1 MPSADPSVDV
11 GYCLS
16 PALARAKARATSPM
30 AATAVLAGVAFV
42 LFGQLALRHVGESY
56 FLADQ
61 VDQLQKF
68 EALLRLD
75 PEGLWGPAMSGT
87 AARALGPFGAVV
99 FGLPVALGFGIDAIH
114 AFTSLLLVVT
124 AALAFWQLARLD
136 VPMAWVWLI
145 VFTAMRLVW
154 WNAAMFWVNATL
166 LPLGLLMLAL
176 FAASVRKP
184 TIVTLA
190 GLTCVQMLGLQQ
202 HLVAIV
208 GVPVVLLAI
217 VAFVLRGPG
226 SASRRGVQVLV
237 VVAIVIAAGLL
248 PYAIAEGRTGFRN
261 TRAMFTQIDAA
272 VHASSADGRHA
283 AVETLVVAT
292 GPVLMVSEPMPMV
305 ALTAGSAVALA
316 AVALLWRRRAN

>member
-99 FGLPVALGFGIDAIH
+99 FGLPVALGFGIDVIH
-114 AFTSLLLVVT
+114 AITSLLLVIA
-124 AALAFWQLARLD
+124 AALAFWQLARMD
-136 VPMAWVWLI
+136 VPMAWMWLI

-154 WNAAMFWVNATL
+154 WNAAMFWVNTTL
-166 LPLGLLMLAL
+166 LPLGLLLLSTFAAMLRRPSLRTLAAMTGVLLLAL
-176 FAASVRKP
+176 
-184 TIVTLA
+184 
-190 GLTCVQMLGLQQ
+190 QE
-202 HLVAIV
+202 HLVALV
-208 GVPVVLLAI
+208 GIPVLLI
-217 VAFVLRGPG
+217 GMVVFFLGRGW
-226 SASRRGVQVLV
+226 R
-237 VVAIVIAAGLL
+237 
-248 PYAIAEGRTGFRN
+248 
-261 TRAMFTQIDAA
+261 DA
-272 VHASSADGRHA
+272 R
-283 AVETLVVAT
+283 
-292 GPVLMVSEPMPMV
+292 
-305 ALTAGSAVALA
+305 LA
-316 AVALLWRRRAN
+316 ARAPAH

>member
-1 MPSADPSVDV
+1 MPSADPSADV
-11 GYCLS
+11 GQGSS
-16 PALARAKARATSPM
+16 PAVGTDKARTTGAL
-30 AATAVLAGVAFV
+30 AATAVLAGVAV
-42 LFGQLALRHVGESY
+42 MVFGHLALRHVGESY

-114 AFTSLLLVVT
+114 AITSLLLVIA

-136 VPMAWVWLI
+136 VPMAWMWLI

-154 WNAAMFWVNATL
+154 WNAAMFWVNTTL

-176 FAASVRKP
+176 FAAAVRKP

-190 GLTCVQMLGLQQ
+190 GLTCVQMLALQQ
-202 HLVAIV
+202 HLVSVV
-208 GVPVVLLAI
+208 GIPVVLLAM
-217 VAFVLRGPG
+217 VAFVLRDAG
-226 SASRRGVQVLV
+226 STSRRRAQVLV
-237 VVAIVIAAGLL
+237 VVAVVIAA
-248 PYAIAEGRTGFRN
+248 
-261 TRAMFTQIDAA
+261 
-272 VHASSADGRHA
+272 
-283 AVETLVVAT
+283 
-292 GPVLMVSEPMPMV
+292 
-305 ALTAGSAVALA
+305 
-316 AVALLWRRRAN
+316 